1 MVNLTLAELAT
12 KLGAELTGDGSQNVS
27 GINNLT
33 DANGC
38 EISFLS
44 NKKFRSQLEDT
55 RALAVIVSPRDAEFV
70 KGAALVMDNPYLGY
84 ALAAQ
89 ALDPKPQALAG
100 IHPSATIDST
110 ADIGTEVHIGPGVVI
125 EADAKVGRGCVLEAN
140 SFVGAGAELGEGVKL
155 RPNVT
160 IYHQVVLGDRV
171 CVHANTA
178 IGSDGFG
185 FANDKGRWVK
195 IPQLG
200 RVVVGH
206 DTDIGASVTIDRGA
220 IEDTVIGPNVIIDNQ
235 VHIAHNCTIGEG
247 TAIAGSTG
255 VAGSTN
261 IGKYCIIGGTVAIN
275 GHIDICDQVQ
285 ITGNSMV
292 VKSITKAGVYSS
304 GMPAV
309 ANREWRRGV
318 NYQQQLGD
326 LYKRVKSLE
335 AKLTDED
342 C

>member
-1 MVNLTLAELAT
+1 MVNLTLADLANQ
-12 KLGAELTGDGSQNVS
+12 LGAELNGDGTQVVS
-27 GINNLT
+27 GINNLA
-33 DANGC
+33 DASGS

-44 NKKFRSQLEDT
+44 NKKFRSQLET
-55 RALAVIVSPRDAEFV
+55 TQALAVIVSPQFA
-70 KGAALVMDNPYLGY
+70 KLASCATLVMDDPYLGY

-89 ALDPKPQALAG
+89 ALDPKPIAQPG
-100 IHPSATIDST
+100 IHPSAVVDAS
-110 ADIGTEVHIGPGVVI
+110 AEIGSDVHLGPGVVV
-125 EADAKVGRGCVLEAN
+125 EAGAKVGKGSVLEAN

-160 IYHQVVLGDRV
+160 IYHGVVLGDRV

-178 IGSDGFG
+178 IGCDGFG

-200 RVVVGH
+200 RVVVGN
-206 DTDIGASVTIDRGA
+206 DADIGASVTIDRGA
-220 IEDTVIGPNVIIDNQ
+220 IDDTVIGPNVIIDNQ

-247 TAIAGSTG
+247 SAIAGTTG
-255 VAGSTN
+255 IAGSTN
-261 IGKYCIIGGTVAIN
+261 IGKYCIIGGSVVIN

-292 VKSITKAGVYSS
+292 VKSITEPGVYSS

-309 ANREWRRGV
+309 ANREWRKGV
-318 NYQQQLGD
+318 SHQQHLGE

-335 AKLTDED
+335 AKLAED
-342 C
+342 S